1 MSQITVKSFANQIN
15 VGIERLLKQLEEA
28 GVAKHEEDVLTE
40 EEKQTLL
47 SHLRSGSRDKPAHD
61 ASRNRITLKRKQ
73 AGQIRQ
79 TSRTGTARTIP
90 VEVKKKRTFVR
101 REVLEEQERQR
112 QDELARQAEEQRQA
126 QEAAEKEAAEVKAR
140 AEAEQQRLEQAQR
153 DAEEAQRRQAE
164 AEAQQADAPSATE
177 AEQAAAAAGEAAAP
191 AGEQSQDQLKGRE
204 KQSPKTPDQDAGKD
218 KKADATEKPRKKGK
232 GEKSKRDE
240 LHVAKGHRGRRK
252 REAVRPRKVQAS
264 SQHGFE
270 RPTAPVVREVTI
282 PETISVGELAQA
294 MSVKAAELITVLMK
308 MGFMATINQ
317 ALDRETA
324 ILVVEEMGHKPVTSS
339 DDDPEASLL
348 QQQELT
354 ESAETEARPPVVTV
368 MGHVDHGKTSLLDY
382 IRKTKVAS
390 GEAGGITQ
398 HIGAYQVST
407 GNGMVTF
414 LDTPGHAAFTA
425 MRARGAQATDLVIL
439 VVAAD
444 DGVKPQT
451 IEAIRH
457 AKDAG
462 VPIVVAINKMDK
474 EQADPERV
482 KQELSNH
489 DIIPEEWGGETL
501 IVPVSAQTGDGV
513 DTLLENVALQSELM
527 ELKARASGPAAG
539 LVVEAR
545 LDKGRG
551 PVATVLVQQGVLK
564 KGDVLLAGRETGR
577 VRVMSND
584 AGRTIKEAGPSMP
597 VEVQGLSGVP
607 VAGDEVL
614 VVQDERK
621 AKEIAEH
628 RQTKH
633 KEGKLARQQAAKL
646 ENMFER
652 MDDSEQKSLNL
663 VVKADVQGS
672 VEALAESLEK
682 LSGDEV
688 KVKVVHGMVGGI
700 NESDVNLAAASN
712 AIIIGFNVRADAAA
726 RKLIESENV
735 DVHYYNVI
743 YDVVDDIKAAITGM
757 LSPQIK
763 EEVLGRVEVRDVF
776 RAPKIGAIAGCFVTE
791 GVVQRNAK
799 VRVLRDNV
807 VIFDGRVDS
816 LRRFKDDVNEVKAGF
831 ECGIGVK
838 SYNDVKVGDQLEI
851 YRQVEV
857 KPTL

>member
-15 VGIERLLKQLEEA
+15 VGIDRLLKQLEEA
-28 GVAKHEEDVLTE
+28 GVAKQEEDLLTE
-40 EEKQTLL
+40 QEKQTLL
-47 SHLRSGSRDKPAHD
+47 SHLRSGSRDKGSEGS
-61 ASRNRITLKRKQ
+61 SRNRITLKRKQ
-73 AGQIRQ
+73 AGEIRQ

-90 VEVKKKRTFVR
+90 VEVKRKRTFVR

-112 QDELARQAEEQRQA
+112 QEEVARQAEEERKL
-126 QEAAEKEAAEVKAR
+126 KEAAEQEARAAKAR
-140 AEAEQQRLEQAQR
+140 AEAEQAEKERLEQER
-153 DAEEAQRRQAE
+153 LEAEEARQRRAE
-164 AEAQQADAPSATE
+164 AEKQE
-177 AEQAAAAAGEAAAP
+177 ALKPIPEAAQSQPPP
-191 AGEQSQDQLKGRE
+191 AGKAAKKEQPATK
-204 KQSPKTPDQDAGKD
+204 PDKDKVKD
-218 KKADATEKPRKKGK
+218 KKTADAKADTGDKSRKKGK
-232 GEKSKRDE
+232 GDKAKRDE
-240 LHVAKGHRGRRK
+240 LHVAKGHKGRRK
-252 REAVRPRKVQAS
+252 REAARPRKVQAT

-282 PETISVGELAQA
+282 PETISVGDLAQA
-294 MSVKAAELITVLMK
+294 MSVKAAQLITVLMK
-308 MGFMATINQ
+308 MGFMVTINQ
-317 ALDRETA
+317 VLDQETA
-324 ILVVEEMGHKPVTSS
+324 MLVVEEMGHKAVTSS
-339 DDDPEASLL
+339 GDDPEAALL
-348 QQQELT
+348 QEQEQT
-354 ESAETEARPPVVTV
+354 DSVETAGRPPVVTV

-398 HIGAYQVST
+398 HIGAYQVDT
-407 GNGMVTF
+407 ANGMVTF

-425 MRARGAQATDLVIL
+425 MRARGAEATDLVVL

-457 AKDAG
+457 AKNAG
-462 VPIVVAINKMDK
+462 VPLVVAINKMDK

-489 DIIPEEWGGETL
+489 DVIPEEWGGDTL
-501 IVPVSAQTGDGV
+501 IVPVSAETGDGIEK
-513 DTLLENVALQSELM
+513 LLESVALQSELM
-527 ELKARASGPAAG
+527 ELKSRVSGPAAG
-539 LVVEAR
+539 IVVEAR
-545 LDKGRG
+545 LDRGRG
-551 PVATVLVQQGVLK
+551 PVATILVQQGVLK
-564 KGDVLLAGRETGR
+564 QGDVLLAGRETGR
-577 VRVMSND
+577 VRVMSNE
-584 AGRTIKEAGPSMP
+584 AGQTIKEAGPSTP

-607 VAGDEVL
+607 IAGDEVL

-621 AKEIAEH
+621 AKEIAEY

-663 VVKADVQGS
+663 LIKADVQGS
-672 VEALAESLEK
+672 VEALSESLEK

-700 NESDVNLAAASN
+700 NESDVNLAVASN

-743 YDVVDDIKAAITGM
+743 YDVVDEVKAAITGM
-757 LSPQIK
+757 LAPRIR
-763 EEVLGRVEVRDVF
+763 EEILGQAEVRDVF
-776 RAPKIGAIAGCFVTE
+776 RAPKIGSIAGCFVTE
-791 GVVQRNAK
+791 GVVQRNAS

-807 VIFDGRVDS
+807 VIFDGKVDS
-816 LRRFKDDVNEVKAGF
+816 LRRFKDDVSEVKAGI

-838 SYNDVKVGDQLEI
+838 NYNDVKVGDQLEI
-851 YRQVEV
+851 YKEVEV

>member
-1 MSQITVKSFANQIN
+1 MSQITVKNFADQIN
-15 VGIERLLKQLEEA
+15 VGIDRLLRQLEEA
-28 GVAKHEEDVLTE
+28 GVEKQEQDILTE

-47 SHLRSGSRDKPAHD
+47 SHLRSGARGKAPPQDS
-61 ASRNRITLKRKQ
+61 SRNRITLKRKQ
-73 AGQIRQ
+73 AGEIRQ

-112 QDELARQAEEQRQA
+112 QEELARQAEEERKA
-126 QEAAEKEAAEVKAR
+126 REAAEQEAQAR
-140 AEAEQQRLEQAQR
+140 AEAEQAEKERIEREEAERVEREEAERRASEEAQR
-153 DAEEAQRRQAE
+153 DATNAADSAKEKEQVGAAQEA
-164 AEAQQADAPSATE
+164 SK
-177 AEQAAAAAGEAAAP
+177 AA
-191 AGEQSQDQLKGRE
+191 R
-204 KQSPKTPDQDAGKD
+204 KD
-218 KKADATEKPRKKGK
+218 KKPAVRPESEAKRADGQETEGKPRKKGK
-232 GEKSKRDE
+232 GEKGKRDE

-252 REAVRPRKVQAS
+252 REPVRPRKVQAT

-270 RPTAPVVREVTI
+270 RPTAPVIREVTI
-282 PETISVGELAQA
+282 PETISVGDLAQA
-294 MSVKAAELITVLMK
+294 MSVKAPELIGVLMN
-308 MGFMATINQ
+308 MGVMVTINQ
-317 ALDRETA
+317 VLDQETA
-324 ILVVEEMGHKPVTSS
+324 TLVVEEMGHKAVAAAQEN
-339 DDDPEASLL
+339 PEAALL
-348 QQQELT
+348 QEQE
-354 ESAETEARPPVVTV
+354 EVEGVETTSRPPVVTV

-382 IRKTKVAS
+382 IRKAKVAA

-398 HIGAYQVST
+398 HIGAYQVET
-407 GNGMVTF
+407 ANGLITF

-425 MRARGAQATDLVIL
+425 MRARGAEATDLVIL

-462 VPIVVAINKMDK
+462 VPLVVAINKMDK
-474 EQADPERV
+474 EEADPERV

-489 DIIPEEWGGETL
+489 EVIPEAWGGDTL
-501 IVPVSAQTGDGV
+501 IVPVSAISGDGV

-527 ELKARASGPAAG
+527 ELKARADGPASG

-545 LDKGRG
+545 LDRGRG
-551 PVATVLVQQGVLK
+551 PVATVLVQQGVLRQ
-564 KGDVLLAGRETGR
+564 GDVLLAGRETGR
-577 VRVMSND
+577 VRVMNND
-584 AGRTIKEAGPSMP
+584 AGESIKEAGPSTP
-597 VEVQGLSGVP
+597 VEIQGLSGVP

-614 VVQDERK
+614 VVQDERR
-621 AKEIAEH
+621 AKDIAEY
-628 RQTKH
+628 RQSKH
-633 KEGKLARQQAAKL
+633 KEVKLARQQASKL
-646 ENMFER
+646 ENMFQE
-652 MDDSEQKSLNL
+652 MDESEQKSLNL
-663 VVKADVQGS
+663 LVKADVQGS
-672 VEALAESLEK
+672 VEALTDSLEN

-700 NESDVNLAAASN
+700 NESDVNLAIASN
-712 AIIIGFNVRADAAA
+712 AIIVGFNVRADAAA

-743 YDVVDDIKAAITGM
+743 YDVVDEVKAAITGM
-757 LSPQIK
+757 LAPQIK
-763 EEVLGRVEVRDVF
+763 EEILGQVEVRDVF
-776 RAPKIGAIAGCFVTE
+776 RAPKIGAIAGCYVTE

-799 VRVLRDNV
+799 VRVLRENV
-807 VIFDGRVDS
+807 VIFDGAVDS

-838 SYNDVKVGDQLEI
+838 NYNDVKVGDQLEI

>member
-15 VGIERLLKQLEEA
+15 VGIDRLLKQLEEA
-28 GVAKHEEDVLTE
+28 GVAKQEEDLLTE
-40 EEKQTLL
+40 QEKQTLL
-47 SHLRSGSRDKPAHD
+47 SHLRSGSRDKGSEGS
-61 ASRNRITLKRKQ
+61 SRNRITLKRKQ
-73 AGQIRQ
+73 AGEIRQ

-90 VEVKKKRTFVR
+90 VEVKRKRTFVR

-112 QDELARQAEEQRQA
+112 QEEVARQAEEERKL
-126 QEAAEKEAAEVKAR
+126 KEAAEQEARAAKAR
-140 AEAEQQRLEQAQR
+140 AEAEQAEKERLEQER
-153 DAEEAQRRQAE
+153 LEAEEARQRRAE
-164 AEAQQADAPSATE
+164 AEKQE
-177 AEQAAAAAGEAAAP
+177 ALKPIPEAAQSQPPP
-191 AGEQSQDQLKGRE
+191 AGKAAKKEQPATK
-204 KQSPKTPDQDAGKD
+204 PDKDKVKD
-218 KKADATEKPRKKGK
+218 KKTADAKADTGDKSRKKGK
-232 GEKSKRDE
+232 GDKAKRDE
-240 LHVAKGHRGRRK
+240 LHVAKGHKGRRK
-252 REAVRPRKVQAS
+252 REAARPRKVQAT

-282 PETISVGELAQA
+282 PETISVGDLAQA
-294 MSVKAAELITVLMK
+294 MSVKAAQLITVLMK
-308 MGFMATINQ
+308 MGFMVTINQ
-317 ALDRETA
+317 VLDQETA
-324 ILVVEEMGHKPVTSS
+324 MLVVEEMGHKAVTSS
-339 DDDPEASLL
+339 GDDPEAALL
-348 QQQELT
+348 QEQEQT
-354 ESAETEARPPVVTV
+354 DSVETAGRPPVVTV

-398 HIGAYQVST
+398 HIGAYQVDT
-407 GNGMVTF
+407 ANGMVTF

-425 MRARGAQATDLVIL
+425 MRARGAEATDLVVL

-451 IEAIRH
+451 IEGIRH
-457 AKDAG
+457 AKNAG
-462 VPIVVAINKMDK
+462 VPLVVAINKMDK

-489 DIIPEEWGGETL
+489 DVIPEEWGGDTL
-501 IVPVSAQTGDGV
+501 IVPVSAETGDGIEK
-513 DTLLENVALQSELM
+513 LLESVALQSELM
-527 ELKARASGPAAG
+527 ELKSRVSGPAAG
-539 LVVEAR
+539 IVVEAR
-545 LDKGRG
+545 LDRGRG
-551 PVATVLVQQGVLK
+551 PVATILVQQGVLK
-564 KGDVLLAGRETGR
+564 QGDVLLAGRETGR
-577 VRVMSND
+577 VRVMSNE
-584 AGRTIKEAGPSMP
+584 AGQTIKEAGPSTP

-607 VAGDEVL
+607 IAGDEVL

-621 AKEIAEH
+621 AKEIAEY

-663 VVKADVQGS
+663 LIKADVQGS
-672 VEALAESLEK
+672 VEALSESLEK

-700 NESDVNLAAASN
+700 NESDVNLAVASN

-743 YDVVDDIKAAITGM
+743 YDVVDEVKAAITGM
-757 LSPQIK
+757 LAPRIR
-763 EEVLGRVEVRDVF
+763 EEILGQAEVRDVF
-776 RAPKIGAIAGCFVTE
+776 RAPKIGSIAGCFVTE
-791 GVVQRNAK
+791 GVVQRNAS

-807 VIFDGRVDS
+807 VIFDGKVDS
-816 LRRFKDDVNEVKAGF
+816 LRRFKDDVSEVKAGI

-838 SYNDVKVGDQLEI
+838 NYNDVKVGDQLEI
-851 YRQVEV
+851 YKEVEV

>member
-1 MSQITVKSFANQIN
+1 MSQITVKSFADQIN

-28 GVAKHEEDVLTE
+28 GVAKQEEDYLTE

-47 SHLRSGSRDKPAHD
+47 SHLRSGSRAKTPQDT
-61 ASRNRITLKRKQ
+61 SRNRITLKRKQ
-73 AGQIRQ
+73 AGEIRQ

-101 REVLEEQERQR
+101 REVLEEQERER
-112 QDELARQAEEQRQA
+112 QEELARQAEEERKA
-126 QEAAEKEAAEVKAR
+126 KEAAEAAEKEAEEAKAR
-140 AEAEQQRLEQAQR
+140 AEAEQAEQERMEEKERQE
-153 DAEEAQRRQAE
+153 AEEARRQEAE
-164 AEAQQADAPSATE
+164 AEKQ
-177 AEQAAAAAGEAAAP
+177 EAAKP
-191 AGEQSQDQLKGRE
+191 AGSAEESKSTEPEKATQRDKPTAKQD
-204 KQSPKTPDQDAGKD
+204 KD
-218 KKADATEKPRKKGK
+218 KKAKDKKPDDGKTDAGDKPRKKGK
-232 GEKSKRDE
+232 GEKGKRDE
-240 LHVAKGHRGRRK
+240 LHVAKGHKGRRK
-252 REAVRPRKVQAS
+252 REPVRPRKVQATTE
-264 SQHGFE
+264 HGFE

-282 PETISVGELAQA
+282 PETITVGDLAQA
-294 MSVKAAELITVLMK
+294 MSVKAAQLITVLMK
-308 MGFMATINQ
+308 MGFMVTINQ
-317 ALDRETA
+317 VLDQETA

-339 DDDPEASLL
+339 GDDPEAALL
-348 QQQELT
+348 QEQEQT
-354 ESAETEARPPVVTV
+354 ESAEMEPRPPVVTV
-368 MGHVDHGKTSLLDY
+368 MGHVDHGKTSLLDF
-382 IRKTKVAS
+382 IRKSKVAS

-398 HIGAYQVST
+398 HIGAYQVDT
-407 GNGMVTF
+407 ANGMVTF

-425 MRARGAQATDLVIL
+425 MRARGAEATDLVIL
-439 VVAAD
+439 VVAGD

-457 AKDAG
+457 AKNAG
-462 VPIVVAINKMDK
+462 VPLVVAINKMDK

-489 DIIPEEWGGETL
+489 DVIPEEWGGETL
-501 IVPVSAQTGDGV
+501 MVPVSAETGDGIEK
-513 DTLLENVALQSELM
+513 LLENVALQSELM
-527 ELKARASGPAAG
+527 ELKARVSGPAAG

-551 PVATVLVQQGVLK
+551 PVATILVQQGVLK
-564 KGDVLLAGRETGR
+564 QGDVLLAGRETGR

-584 AGRTIKEAGPSMP
+584 AGKTIKEAGPSMP

-621 AKEIAEH
+621 AKDIAEH

-646 ENMFER
+646 ENMFEQ
-652 MDDSEQKSLNL
+652 MDEGGQKSLNL
-663 VVKADVQGS
+663 LIKADVQGS
-672 VEALAESLEK
+672 VEALTESLEK

-700 NESDVNLAAASN
+700 NESDVNLAIASN

-743 YDVVDDIKAAITGM
+743 YDVVDEIKSAITGM
-757 LSPQIK
+757 LAPQIK
-763 EEVLGRVEVRDVF
+763 EEILGQVEVRDVF
-776 RAPKIGAIAGCFVTE
+776 RAPKIGSIAGCYVTE
-791 GVVQRNAK
+791 GVVQRNAS
-799 VRVLRDNV
+799 VRVLRENV
-807 VIFDGRVDS
+807 VIFDGKVDS

-838 SYNDVKVGDQLEI
+838 NYNDVKVGDQLEI
-851 YRQVEV
+851 YKQVEV